1 MGFISSSLRP
11 GHPDFLDLPWHLPLE
26 HWAGHCDRWEDLPR
40 GVHRHSV
47 VFVNYDGRL
56 YALKELPLGRAEA
69 EYELLR
75 GMQEL
80 SLPVVEPVGHLL
92 ARSSS
97 GESGV
102 LVTRYLARSLPYH
115 LLFMQSGLRRYRDG
129 LLDAV
134 AILLVQLHVAGVFWG
149 DCSLSNT
156 LFRRDAGALQAYLV
170 DAETSEIRQPLSDGL
185 RGYDLDVMEENVG
198 GGLLD
203 LVAMG
208 ALADDYPAAATGA
221 YIRQRYLRLWEEIT
235 REVTL
240 APGERYRIQERIRSL
255 NAMGFS
261 VEEVELR
268 ATDGGQALRL
278 KVQVTDRHFHRNLLH
293 SLTGLETEEGQARQ
307 LLNDVQEFKAALS
320 EQQRRSVPLSA
331 AAHHWLSTVYTPTL
345 RELSDAGGPEADAAE
360 LYCQVLE
367 HKWYLSEQAQR
378 DVGLPLTLEDFV
390 ERFRSEAADDEG
402 AARDDASGALPPAAD
417 P

>member
-1 MGFISSSLRP
+1 MTLGFVSSSLRS
-11 GHPDFLDLPWHLPLE
+11 GHPDFLDLPWQLPL
-26 HWAGHCDRWEDLPR
+26 DRWGDSCQRLEELPR

-56 YALKELPLGRAEA
+56 YALKELPPGRAEH

-75 GMQEL
+75 GMQDL
-80 SLPVVEPVGHLL
+80 SLPTVEPVGHLR
-92 ARSSS
+92 ARSAN
-97 GESGV
+97 GEAGV
-102 LVTRYLARSLPYH
+102 LVTRYLERSLPYH

-129 LLDAV
+129 LLDAM

-170 DAETSEIRQPLSDGL
+170 DAETSEIRDPLSAGL
-185 RGYDLDVMEENVG
+185 RGYDLDVMQDNVG

-203 LVAMG
+203 LMAMG
-208 ALADDYPAAATGA
+208 ALPEDYPAAETGA
-221 YIRQRYLRLWEEIT
+221 YIRQRYASLWDEVT

-261 VEEVELR
+261 VEEVELQ
-268 ATDGGQALRL
+268 ATEGGQALRL
-278 KVQVTDRHFHRNLLH
+278 KVQVTDRHFHRHLLH
-293 SLTGLETEEGQARQ
+293 SLTGLATEEGQARQ
-307 LLNDVQEFKAALS
+307 LLNEVQEVKAALS

-331 AAHHWLSTVYTPTL
+331 AAHHWLTTAYAPAVHK
-345 RELSDAGGPEADAAE
+345 LSAAGGPEQDPAE
-360 LYCQVLE
+360 LYCQLLE
-367 HKWYLSEQAQR
+367 HKWYLSEQARR
-378 DVGLPLTLEDFV
+378 DVGRSTALEDFV
-390 ERFRSEAADDEG
+390 DRLRV
-402 AARDDASGALPPAAD
+402 
-417 P
+417 